1 MSDATHLYAIAV
13 GSNRRHIRH
22 GRPAGVVEAAIAE
35 LDRRFELFDASPIL
49 LNPAAHG
56 AGRDFANAVALV
68 KSDHEPRAFLD
79 ELHAIERAFGRR
91 RGRRWG
97 ARVLDLDILAWD
109 GGRVRSRRLT
119 VPHPMLERRAFML
132 IPLSQVAPAWRIR
145 DGLTVRQLAARLAS
159 RAAA

>member
-1 MSDATHLYAIAV
+1 MYLYAIAI
-13 GSNRRHIRH
+13 GSNRMHGRH
-22 GRPAGVVEAAIAE
+22 GRPAGVIEAAIAE

-68 KSDHEPRAFLD
+68 ESDHKPHAILD

-91 RGRRWG
+91 PGKRWG
-97 ARVLDLDILAWD
+97 ARVLDLDILAWN

-119 VPHPMLERRAFML
+119 LPHPMMERRAFML
-132 IPLSQVAPAWRIR
+132 MPLSQIAPAWRIR
-145 DGLTVRQLAARLAS
+145 DGLTVRQLAARLAR